1 MAVAT
6 EPLDVLLKRFHR
18 TNPVRVIG
26 FGECLF
32 SAIRNRGIREAVHC
46 ETEKRFRESTKGTI
60 ERLERGEYGARPTA
74 GPEDTAPAE

>member
-1 MAVAT
+1 MSGR
-6 EPLDVLLKRFHR
+6 PIKRTLR
-18 TNPVRVIG
+18 
-26 FGECLF
+26 
-32 SAIRNRGIREAVHC
+32 VHC